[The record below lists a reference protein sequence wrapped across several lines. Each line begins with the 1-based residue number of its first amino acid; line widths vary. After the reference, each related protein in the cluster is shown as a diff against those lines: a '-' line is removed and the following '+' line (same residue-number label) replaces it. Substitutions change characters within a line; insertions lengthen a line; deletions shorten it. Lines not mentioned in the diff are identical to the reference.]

1 MFERSTFF
9 SHKLM
14 ETKKESEYVEIRR
27 AFSSLETCLIEE
39 VKQCHQHS
47 DFVLRTTETINSM
60 AKEIVLLFPD
70 GYSIKKYNWNG
81 VGFDLLLSDLREIVQ
96 QVEHLS
102 QSNQNTVYPSLA
114 PESEAKLVRFKRAVT
129 DAIQKI
135 SKDAAVVKKREDN
148 KSYGPYVDTF
158 LRSKWNSFVG
168 GSFSTSVLF
177 LLIWLVSPRK

>member
-14 ETKKESEYVEIRR
+14 ETKKESEYVAIRR
-27 AFSSLETCLIEE
+27 ALSSLETCLIKE
-39 VKQCHQHS
+39 VKKCHQHS

-60 AKEIVLLFPD
+60 AKEIGLLFLD
-70 GYSIKKYNWNG
+70 VDSIKKYNWKG
-81 VGFDLLLSDLREIVQ
+81 VGFDLVFSDLRETVQ
-96 QVEHLS
+96 QLEHLA

-148 KSYGPYVDTF
+148 KSYGPYVDRF
-158 LRSKWNSFVG
+158 LRSKWNSFAG
-168 GSFSTSVLF
+168 GSISTSVLF
-177 LLIWLVSPRK
+177 LVILLLSPRK